1 MVGNAHRE
9 DQVLNL
15 SELTESFQPIVGQSV
30 TLRALQPEDQDIE
43 HAFVSGLSPDTRH
56 NRLLGG
62 AVRITP
68 EYIERLTK
76 VDFSRDMALA
86 ATTMLDQKETLIG
99 VSRYVLVTP
108 ESCEFAIVIAD
119 AWQGRGI
126 GRRLMTKLMDIARM
140 RGVKEMYGDVLSTNR
155 PMLEMTARLG
165 FARGRHP
172 DDPTLTRVTRALAA

>member
-1 MVGNAHRE
+1 MS
-9 DQVLNL
+9 L
-15 SELTESFQPIVGQSV
+15 SDLTEAFEPIVGQSV
-30 TLRALQPEDQDIE
+30 TLRVLRPEDQDIE

-68 EYIERLTK
+68 EYIKRLTT

-86 ATTMLDQKETLIG
+86 ATTMLDDRETLIG

-119 AWQGRGI
+119 TWQGRGI
-126 GRRLMTKLMDIARM
+126 GRRLMEKLMVVARK
-140 RGVKEMYGDVLSTNR
+140 RGVNEMYGDVLSTNR

-165 FARGRHP
+165 FVRGRHP
-172 DDPTLTRVTRALAA
+172 DDPTLTRVTREL

>member
-1 MVGNAHRE
+1 MERHAHRK
-9 DQVLNL
+9 DQILNL
-15 SELTESFQPIVGQSV
+15 SDLTEAFEPIVGQSV
-30 TLRALQPEDQDIE
+30 TLRVLQPEDQDIE

-68 EYIERLTK
+68 EYIKRLTT

-86 ATTMLDQKETLIG
+86 ATTMLDGRETLIG
-99 VSRYVLVTP
+99 VSRYVLVAQDD
-108 ESCEFAIVIAD
+108 CEFAIVIAD

-126 GRRLMTKLMDIARM
+126 GRRLMEKLMDVGRR
-140 RGVKEMYGDVLSTNR
+140 RGVKNMYGDVLSTNR

-172 DDPTLTRVTRALAA
+172 DDPTLTRVTRAL